1 MSDECECANCS
12 ADDLLIPQINK
23 NTGHG
28 HVNPRPDGLVA
39 RCGGPRLCSECIREA
54 ALKHDALPPM
64 QEQCP
69 CACCVTTSVN
79 FHPITS
85 PPLVP
90 ALPAARR
97 TVIGFTGLAG
107 SGKSECAHHLIAH
120 HGFVRGKCAGAL
132 KEMMRA
138 LLRYR
143 GADAATIERMVEG
156 DLKETLSP
164 LLNGRTPRHG
174 MQTLGT
180 EWGRDCID
188 VNLWV
193 DTEMDAR
200 AAAPA
205 LVFDDVRFPNEA
217 AAIRAA
223 GGLIVS
229 IKRPGAGAGAAGHS
243 SENGVGAVDL
253 TIVNNHSI
261 GHLRERVDGLVRD
274 MSWID
279 LE

>member
-1 MSDECECANCS
+1 MSDECDCANCS
-12 ADDLLIPQINK
+12 VEDLLIPQ
-23 NTGHG
+23 
-28 HVNPRPDGLVA
+28 
-39 RCGGPRLCSECIREA
+39 
-54 ALKHDALPPM
+54 LPPT

-69 CACCVTTSVN
+69 CAYCAIGSVN
-79 FHPITS
+79 FHPIES

-97 TVIGFTGLAG
+97 TIIGFTGLAG
-107 SGKSECAHHLIAH
+107 SGKSECAHRLIAH
-120 HGFVRGKCAGAL
+120 HGFVRGKFAGAL

-156 DLKETLSP
+156 DLKEVPSP
-164 LLNGRTPRHG
+164 LLNGRTSRHA

-180 EWGRDCID
+180 EWGRDCICPE
-188 VNLWV
+188 LWV

-200 AAAPA
+200 AAATN

-217 AAIRAA
+217 AAIKRA
-223 GGLIVS
+223 GGLVVS
-229 IKRPGAGAGAAGHS
+229 IKRPGAGVGAAGHS

-253 TIVNNHSI
+253 TIVNNHSV

-274 MSWID
+274 MSWI
-279 LE
+279 EVE